1 VSSRSIHLRLS
12 ILLSSKNG
20 SLNIELMSIE
30 PMKMALRKAM
40 VKCSETNELGVKQMV
55 TGIME

>member
-1 VSSRSIHLRLS
+1 
-12 ILLSSKNG
+12 
-20 SLNIELMSIE
+20 MSIE